1 MSEFFRRPDN
11 PPTAE
16 QVMSFARMCVLFA
29 HRHGQLARY
38 KNWYKIGP
46 MARYTPPDVVAGEPF
61 GFLYEDTFKVYA
73 KIDTA
78 REMTQANVLHSI
90 VAREINGVDEGVHAT
105 ELCTVDK
112 FRVLDGNVVESS
124 RSLEQTVDGMK
135 QSQHGLL
142 LDEISLE
149 NLYIPNDLAERI
161 SIEDEFRVVTEAD
174 FAGTAREVAE
184 RMNMV
189 DSEEHEYNE
198 KRKNYLTYF
207 DR

>member
-1 MSEFFRRPDN
+1 MSEFFLRPDN

-16 QVMSFARMCVLFA
+16 QVMSFARTCVLFA

-61 GFLYEDTFKVYA
+61 GLLYEDTFKVYT
-73 KIDTA
+73 KIDTV
-78 REMTQANVLHSI
+78 REITQANILHTI

-105 ELCTVDK
+105 ELRTADK
-112 FRVLDGNVVESS
+112 LRVVGSHVVESS
-124 RSLEQTVDGMK
+124 RSLEQTTGGMK
-135 QSQHGLL
+135 QSQHSSLL
-142 LDEISLE
+142 GDISLD
-149 NLYIPNDLAERI
+149 NLYVPDDLAERI
-161 SIEDEFRVVTEAD
+161 SIEDEFRVITEDD
-174 FAGTAREVAE
+174 FAGTAREVSQ

-189 DSEEHEYNE
+189 DNAEYEYNE
-198 KRKNYLTYF
+198 KRKNYLAYF